1 MINFQENTC
10 NISNQN
16 NVIQSITLPEAFPL
30 KFSVPASRLKE
41 IIKHEVQRIMG
52 ILNQVSL

>member
-1 MINFQENTC
+1 MC

-16 NVIQSITLPEAFPL
+16 NVIQSITLPEVFLL
-30 KFSVPASRLKE
+30 KCSVSATRLKE
-41 IIKHEVQRIMG
+41 ISKHNLQRIMG